1 MLNKIYFS
9 FFLVAFPVFVF
20 AENLTKTSGLLGSLK
35 NIVTNILI
43 PIAFTL
49 ALLFFFWGVAKYI
62 WSEGQGKEDGR
73 KIMIWGIVALFV
85 MSSVWGII
93 YFIRGELGINDNST
107 VPIPTIGGSGSGSG
121 GISGSGLCPAGQI
134 EVSGNCVEQ

>member
-1 MLNKIYFS
+1 MLIQ
-9 FFLVAFPVFVF
+9 
-20 AENLTKTSGLLGSLK
+20 TGTLLMTAK
-35 NIVTNILI
+35 NFITLYLI

-62 WSEGQGKEDGR
+62 WSEGQSKEDGR

-93 YFIRGELGINDNST
+93 AFIQNDLLGGPVNT
-107 VPIPTIGGSGSGSG
+107 AGKIPTI
-121 GISGSGLCPAGQI
+121 Q
-134 EVSGNCVEQ
+134 